1 MPHSSAIKPFQDPRL
16 ALMPRRHQ
24 MFLGGVWCDA
34 ESGDTFE
41 RVAPGNGVVCGVYS
55 KAGEADVDKAV
66 AAARAAFDSGIWS
79 EISGAERGK
88 VLLKVAHLL
97 RENADELAFY
107 EALESGK
114 VISAARNEVLAS
126 AEIWEFCAGVARTL
140 KGDVHS
146 NVGPDMLAAIVREPI
161 GVVSM
166 VTPWN
171 FPILILSQKLPFAL
185 AAGCTVVL
193 KPSEFTPA
201 TTVMVT
207 KLIEEAGLPSGVLNT
222 VTGFGDPAGQRM
234 LDHPKVDMLSFTG
247 STRVGKLAVHASA
260 EHLKKVSLELGG
272 KNAQVIFADADLDAA
287 ADAAVEGAFK
297 NAGESCNCGARLLV
311 ERSAM
316 DAFVEIFVALSKNVK
331 VGDPLDP
338 QSLVGAMIHEQQAD
352 MVTQVIHTAVD
363 NGAEI
368 ALGGEGRVQSEAGYF
383 MDLTILTN
391 VSPDSSAA
399 QDEIFGPVV
408 MVIPFDSE
416 KEAIEMA
423 NGTTY
428 GLSASVWTENTS
440 RALRCSRRLEAGTIW
455 VNTYLQGPP
464 ELPFGGYKQ
473 SGIGRENGVAGVEE
487 FTELKT
493 IQFYSGARDKRW
505 SDGW

>member
-1 MPHSSAIKPFQDPRL
+1 MLDATEIKPFHDTRL
-16 ALMPRRHQ
+16 DKLPEKHQ
-24 MFLGGVWCDA
+24 MFIGGRWCDA
-34 ESGDTFE
+34 LSGETFQ
-41 RVAPGNGVVCGVYS
+41 RIAPGNGQVSGAYP
-55 KAGEADVDKAV
+55 KANEADVDLAV
-66 AAARAAFDSGIWS
+66 SAAFDAFRSGVWS
-79 EISGAERGK
+79 QKTGAERAK
-88 VLLKVAHLL
+88 VLLKAADLL
-97 RENADELAFY
+97 RENADELAFF

-114 VISAARNEVLAS
+114 VITAAKNEVLAS
-126 AEIWEFCAGVARTL
+126 AEIWEFCAAVARTL

-146 NVGPDMLAAIVREPI
+146 NIGADMLAAIVREPI

-171 FPILILSQKLPFAL
+171 FPLLILSQKLPFAL

-201 TTVMVT
+201 TTLMAT
-207 KLIEEAGLPSGVLNT
+207 KLIQEAGLPDGVLNT
-222 VTGFGDPAGQRM
+222 VTGYGMPAGQRM

-297 NAGESCNCGARLLV
+297 NAGESCNCGARLVV
-311 ERSAM
+311 ERSVM
-316 DAFVEIFVALSKNVK
+316 NDFVERFVTLSRKVK
-331 VGDPLDP
+331 IGDPLNP
-338 QSLVGAMIHEQQAD
+338 SSLVGAMIHEQQAEL
-352 MVTQVIHTAVD
+352 VSQVISDAVAS
-363 NGAEI
+363 GAKVE
-368 ALGGEGRVQSEAGYF
+368 LGGEGRLNTDVGVF
-383 MDLTILTN
+383 MDLTILSN
-391 VSPDSSAA
+391 VTPDSSAA

-408 MVIPFDSE
+408 TVIPFDSE
-416 KEAIEMA
+416 DEAIEIA

-428 GLSASVWTENTS
+428 GLSAAVWTENTS

-493 IQFYSGARDKRW
+493 IQLFSGRRKKLW